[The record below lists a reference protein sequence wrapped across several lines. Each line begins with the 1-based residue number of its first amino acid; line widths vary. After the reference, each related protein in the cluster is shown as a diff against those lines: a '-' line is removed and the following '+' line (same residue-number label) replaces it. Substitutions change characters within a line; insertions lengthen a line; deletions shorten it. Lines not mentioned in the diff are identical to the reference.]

1 MDDQHITD
9 LVVGGVDTHKDLLH
23 VDGQDRF
30 LASESFP
37 TTRQGYRRMLPW
49 MRSFG
54 VLQRVGVE
62 ATGTYGAGLLRHLQQ
77 AGIKVL
83 EVTGPNRHD
92 RRKRCKSDDFD
103 AEAAAHAAFAGKRTL
118 TPKFTIISPRRSV
131 H

>member
-1 MDDQHITD
+1 
-9 LVVGGVDTHKDLLH
+9 VD
-23 VDGQDRF
+23 
-30 LASESFP
+30 AII
-37 TTRQGYRRMLPW
+37 
-49 MRSFG
+49 RSF
-54 VLQRVGVE
+54 LQRVGVE

-103 AEAAAHAAFAGKRTL
+103 AEAAAFARKRTL
-118 TPKFTIISPRRSV
+118 TPKITIISPQRSV